1 MKCKICK
8 DKFEP
13 KYFNQ
18 KTCFNSSCV
27 YEYSKQKKEQD
38 WKKTKKKWKE
48 DLKTVQDIVKDTQ
61 AIVNKYIRLRDE
73 GKPCVSCGR
82 DLGSKFDAGHYFS
95 AGGHWAIRFDE
106 DNIHG
111 QCVHC
116 NQWLH
121 GNLINYRSGL
131 IERIGEAKFYALE
144 AISNNTRKYTKEELI
159 DIQNEF
165 KQKIKLINKGNY

>member
-1 MKCKICK
+1 MRCKVCK

-27 YEYSKQKKEQD
+27 YEYSKRKKEEE

-48 DLKTVQDIVKDTQ
+48 ELKTVQDLVKDTQ
-61 AIVNKYIRLRDE
+61 KIVNKYIRLRDKD
-73 GKPCVSCGR
+73 KPCVSCGR
-82 DLGSKFDAGHYFS
+82 ELGEKFDAGHFYN
-95 AGGHWAIRFDE
+95 ANNHWALRFDE
-106 DNIHG
+106 RNIHG

-121 GNLINYRSGL
+121 GNLINYMDELQR
-131 IERIGEAKFYALE
+131 RIGIDRYYKLE
-144 AISNNTRKYTKEELI
+144 ELSKTTRKFTREELLE
-159 DIQNEF
+159 IQEEF
-165 KQKIKLINKGNY
+165 KQKIKELSY